1 MRLLMWFL
9 CALLAAGPVAAEMS
23 GPSQVMTVPTP
34 GTLQSTNTVQT
45 CGPQT
50 GTLAAAGDSVTLAC
64 PGASNYLITF
74 TTPSGQT
81 PLVGVMSSTDSTTGG
96 SRRLVKTGIGPLEV
110 ATEMLNGAQ
119 GAGVTL
125 EYRTVGGGYGQKIS
139 LNSYVSGQALVGIM
153 AMYQPTTI
161 FVNGAVHDEQDVAL
175 RNGRSFTA
183 STGVQTVSAGNFL
196 SMQFSMPSGANRRAF
211 ISLRTFGCTMAA
223 EFAGVSNPTTGLVTT
238 PATISNR
245 KTGGATSVATAAYG
259 MSAAHPDT
267 SPAATLPAGGL
278 ISAYGTTYLGRDYQ
292 RTVEPG
298 TSFTNWIGGAGGGLG
313 TASRCHITYLWSE
326 EPIN

>member
-1 MRLLMWFL
+1 MRMLALVLWL
-9 CALLAAGPVAAEMS
+9 ATVCAVPAVAQTS
-23 GPSQVMTVPTP
+23 SL
-34 GTLQSTNTVQT
+34 GTGIVGTNAIQT
-45 CGPQT
+45 CGPAT
-50 GTLAAAGDSVTLAC
+50 GTLMAAGDSISLPC
-64 PGASNYLITF
+64 PGASNYLITLS
-74 TTPSGQT
+74 TPSGQT
-81 PLVGVMSSTDSTTGG
+81 PLIGTLASSDTTTGG

-110 ATEMLNGAQ
+110 ATENLNGAQ

-139 LNSYVSGQALVGIM
+139 LSAYTSGRADVTII

-183 STGVQTVSAGNFL
+183 STGVTAVSTGNFL
-196 SMQFSMPSGANRRAF
+196 SMQFSMPAGANRRAF
-211 ISLRTFGCTMAA
+211 INLRALGCTMAA
-223 EFAGVSNPTTGLVTT
+223 EFAGTSNPTANLATT
-238 PATISNR
+238 AATISNR
-245 KTGGATSVATAAYG
+245 KTGGATSVATVTYAMATT
-259 MSAAHPDT
+259 HPDT
-267 SPAATLPAGGL
+267 NPAATNPAGGL
-278 ISAYGTTYLGRDYQ
+278 ISAYGTTYLGKDYA

-313 TASRCHITYLWSE
+313 AASRCHITYLWSE

>member
-1 MRLLMWFL
+1 MRLISWIL
-9 CALLAAGPVAAEMS
+9 CALLAASPALAEMS

-50 GTLAAAGDSVTLAC
+50 AVLGAAGDSVTLPCA
-64 PGASNYLITF
+64 GASNYLITF

-81 PLVGVMSSTDSTTGG
+81 PLIGVMNSTDSTTGG
-96 SRRLVKTGIGPLEV
+96 ARRLVKTGIGPLEV
-110 ATEMLNGAQ
+110 ATETLNGAQ
-119 GAGVTL
+119 GAGATL

-139 LNSYVSGQALVGIM
+139 LSSYTSGQATVTIM

-183 STGVQTVSAGNFL
+183 STGIQTVSAGNFL
-196 SMQFSMPSGANRRAF
+196 SMQFSMPAGANRRAF
-211 ISLRTFGCTMAA
+211 ISLRALGCSMAA
-223 EFAGVSNPTTGLVTT
+223 EFAGVSNPTANPATT
-238 PATISNR
+238 PASITNR
-245 KTGGATSVATAAYG
+245 KTGGATSVATATYSMA
-259 MSAAHPDT
+259 STHPDT
-267 SPAATLPAGGL
+267 APAATSPAGGL
-278 ISAYGTTYLGRDYQ
+278 ISAYGTTYLGKDYQ

>member
-1 MRLLMWFL
+1 MRLLAIL
-9 CALLAAGPVAAEMS
+9 ALLSGIAPAWAEMS
-23 GPSQVMTVPTP
+23 GPTQVMTVPTP

-45 CGPQT
+45 CGPAT
-50 GTLAAAGDSVTLAC
+50 GVLSAAGQSVELPC
-64 PGASNYLITF
+64 PGAANYLITLS
-74 TTPSGQT
+74 TPSGQT
-81 PLVGVMSSTDSTTGG
+81 PLIGTLSSSDTTTGG

-110 ATEMLNGAQ
+110 STENLNGAQ

-139 LNSYVSGQALVGIM
+139 LPNYTSGQATVTII
-153 AMYQPTTI
+153 AMYQPTTVFI
-161 FVNGAVHDEQDVAL
+161 NGAVHDEQEVAL

-183 STGVQTVSAGNFL
+183 STGIQAVSTGNFL
-196 SMQFSMPSGANRRAF
+196 SMQFSMPAGANRRAF
-211 ISLRTFGCTMAA
+211 IHLRALGCSMAA
-223 EFAGVSNPTTGLVTT
+223 EFAGVSNPTVNVPTT

-245 KTGGATSVATAAYG
+245 KTGGATSVATATYS
-259 MSAAHPDT
+259 MSNARPDT
-267 SPAATLPAGGL
+267 SPTTALPAGGL
-278 ISAYGTTYLGRDYQ
+278 ISAYGTTYLGKEYA

-313 TASRCHITYLWSE
+313 AASRCHITYLWVE